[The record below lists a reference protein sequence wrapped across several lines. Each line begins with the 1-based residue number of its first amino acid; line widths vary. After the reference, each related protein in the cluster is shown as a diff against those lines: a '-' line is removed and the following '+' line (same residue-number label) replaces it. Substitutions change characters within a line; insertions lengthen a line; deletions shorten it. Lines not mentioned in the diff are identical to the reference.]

1 MSIWLDIPQAEI
13 STIAV
18 YVTALSCL
26 LLVIRLSLPLNA
38 LRTAMLLVS
47 TAGLTI
53 AFIFFGCL
61 FNLCFC
67 EFRNNIILYATIFIT
82 DIMNLKLSR
91 RVIIVILT

>member
-53 AFIFFGCL
+53 AFIFFGGL
-61 FNLCFC
+61 FNLVFLSTSAIITLCVMSACTFLL
-67 EFRNNIILYATIFIT
+67 FNLFYNIA
-82 DIMNLKLSR
+82 DK
-91 RVIIVILT
+91 IIE